1 MTNLFLIEIAEL
13 FQKKIQCLF
22 QSHLDP
28 CVSEG
33 ERERGRGC
41 VCVCVCVNWT
51 TNFRGNYPTEFSQL
65 KLVEGIDHETGQC
78 GNMFTQTKIIA
89 EKKPNFFTI

>member
-1 MTNLFLIEIAEL
+1 M
-13 FQKKIQCLF
+13 
-22 QSHLDP
+22 
-28 CVSEG
+28 CV
-33 ERERGRGC
+33 C

-51 TNFRGNYPTEFSQL
+51 INFGGNYPTEFSQL

-89 EKKPNFFTI
+89 EKN